1 MSEKHEVAVIK
12 KNTNGLT
19 AIASGHTIDDDG
31 NLTVNNLSVTTLDHN
46 NILNIMYK
54 HNNDK
59 ESILTSIK
67 YNANNQYFEFY
78 VSIKIDPYIVP
89 EPPVIVT
96 ITGVINSSNTVTLTA
111 NVSNLQS
118 GEIINMYSWY
128 VNNTTRIH
136 TSDDSNTIDEI
147 DLDQYRNDIVT
158 VIVNTNKITGIN
170 SADYL
175 IPSVNIDGIVS
186 GDSVTITA
194 TTTNIDQNTSY
205 VWLFQNQNQNEL
217 SVEWNIIHDND
228 NNNTTISL
236 SSYQNTEI
244 RVIVNNNIESNYY
257 TIPFVDGGV
266 GGGGGG
272 GSESGGGGGSESGVV
287 DSKQPQQIE

>member
-46 NILNIMYK
+46 NILNITYK
-54 HNNDK
+54 HNDE

-78 VSIKIDPYIVP
+78 VSGKIDPYIVP
-89 EPPVIVT
+89 APPVIVT

-118 GEIINMYSWY
+118 GETINMYSWY

-136 TSDDSNTIDEI
+136 TSVDSNTTNEI
-147 DLDQYRNDIVT
+147 DLDQYRNDTVT

-205 VWLFQNQNQNEL
+205 VWSFQNQNQNEL
-217 SVEWNIIHDND
+217 SVEWNIIHDYD
-228 NNNTTISL
+228 NNNTTTISL
-236 SSYQNTEI
+236 SSYKNTKI
-244 RVIVNNNIESNYY
+244 RVIVNSSIESNYY
-257 TIPFVDGGV
+257 IVPFGNIDGGV
-266 GGGGGG
+266 GGRDGS
-272 GSESGGGGGSESGVV
+272 GSESGGGGGSEVV
-287 DSKQPQQIE
+287 DEDSK